1 MYIYTDI
8 FAAVRLGSFPALRK
22 LTYEAEG
29 GSESLPRYA
38 AQQLGSVHTA
48 VHLVEICL
56 DFDFYGDKDVASL
69 LDNILLCERFPF
81 LRKLR
86 LRKGTPFEY
95 FPSCWKRGLLG
106 RTAE

>member
-1 MYIYTDI
+1 M
-8 FAAVRLGSFPALRK
+8 
-22 LTYEAEG
+22 TYEAEG

-48 VHLVEICL
+48 VHLVEIRL

-69 LDNILLCERFPF
+69 LDNILSGERFPF